1 MSNDQITAHTF
12 EQRLGAP
19 RQNESVTMR
28 YLRLLLLVFMMAVL
42 LVSCS
47 QTTTTPPATPTLTLS
62 PQARAYLTAALDI
75 MQQHSVNRKKINWTW
90 LRQQAFALA
99 DGAKTP
105 ADTYSAIEDA
115 LMLLGDHHSFFLDPQ
130 TAKQLEAAKITSDE
144 QPQGQLL
151 AHGIGYLLLPHFLG
165 QQQQDEKQYAL
176 LAQNVIRQADQAGA
190 CGWIVDLR
198 TNGGGNMWPMLDG
211 VGPILG
217 EGVVG
222 SFVGHDGVKQPFAYR
237 DGQAQLAGS
246 TLIGVENPYHLKHPL
261 PPIAV
266 LTSPFTASAGEA
278 IVVAFRGRPH
288 TLSFGK
294 PTAGVPTV
302 NEGFKLSDGADL
314 ILTVALDADRTGH
327 TYDSAIAPDQTVPV
341 DMSQIGKPGD
351 LALQAATTW
360 LHDQEGC

>member
-1 MSNDQITAHTF
+1 
-12 EQRLGAP
+12 
-19 RQNESVTMR
+19 MR
-28 YLRLLLLVFMMAVL
+28 SLRLLFLVFMMAVL

-47 QTTTTPPATPTLTLS
+47 QTTTVPTATPTPILS
-62 PQARAYLTAALDI
+62 PQARAYLTTVLDI
-75 MQQHSVNRKKINWTW
+75 MQQHSVNRKKINWTT
-90 LRQQAFALA
+90 LRQETFGYAH
-99 DGAKTP
+99 GAKTP
-105 ADTYSAIEDA
+105 ADTYLAIQYA
-115 LMLLGDHHSFFLDPQ
+115 LVSLGDHHSFFLDPQ
-130 TAKQLEAAKITSDE
+130 AAKQLEAAKITSDE
-144 QPQGQLL
+144 QPQGHLL

-176 LAQNVIRQADQAGA
+176 LAQNVIRQADQAGT

-198 TNGGGNMWPMLDG
+198 NNDGGNMWPMLDG

-222 SFVGHDGVKQPFAYR
+222 SFVDPNGVKQTIAYH

-246 TLIGVENPYHLKHPL
+246 TLTGIENPYHLKHPD
-261 PPIAV
+261 PPVAV
-266 LTSPFTASAGEA
+266 LTSPVTASSGEA
-278 IVVAFRGRPH
+278 IVVVFRGRPH

-294 PTAGVPTV
+294 PTAGVPTG
-302 NEGFKLSDGADL
+302 NEGFKLSDGAVL
-314 ILTVALDADRTGH
+314 ILTVVLDADRTGH

-341 DMSQIGKPGD
+341 DVSQIGRPGD